1 MDSILTRLVEAGRLA
16 ATDLMQIRVQAA
28 ESDEPLPALLAKSG
42 LMTPAAF
49 ARAMA
54 DLFGVEVA
62 TADAVPKAPLFPKQL
77 AGRFLEANRALP
89 IRSDEQ
95 TVWLAMADPTNNAT
109 MRAVAIATRRR
120 VVPLVMAYDDLDRA
134 IAKATRMDAPSLD
147 EIGRAAAGGGDPFEQ
162 LPDDKESLEH
172 QAEAAPVIRFVN
184 QMLSDAA
191 RINASDI
198 HVEPARDRLRV
209 RFRVHGR
216 LREIGAPPARLA
228 AAVISRIKIM
238 ARLDIA
244 ERRLPQD
251 GRARVLVDQ
260 RRFDLRIAT
269 APSVHGESVVI
280 RLLETDKEAPTFD
293 ELGMP
298 ASIEAAIRRQLAA
311 PHGMFLVTG
320 PTGSGKTT
328 TLYTSLRQLDAV
340 SDKIISIED
349 PVEYQVDGVTQ
360 IQVRSEIDLGFAK
373 ILRSVVRHDP
383 DVIMVGETRDGE
395 TADIAVNAAL
405 TGHLLLSTL
414 HTNSAAGAI
423 GRLLDM
429 GVESFLLASVL
440 RGVLGQRLVSELCPE
455 CRRPHPPTDEEAAV
469 LRRFGG
475 DDLPVTLFAADGCE
489 HCNGTGIVGRVG
501 IFEMLEV
508 DDEVRRLIRDRAPS
522 QAIQAHAM
530 SRGMTTMFQD
540 GVAKART
547 GITTLDRVLR
557 ATEEF

>member
-1 MDSILTRLVEAGRLA
+1 MDLILTRLVETGRLSA
-16 ATDLMQIRVQAA
+16 ADVARVREQAA
-28 ESDEPLPALLAKSG
+28 MSSEPLPALLAKNG
-42 LMTPAAF
+42 LMTPASF
-49 ARAMA
+49 ARAMSELYDFELISSEA
-54 DLFGVEVA
+54 L
-62 TADAVPKAPLFPKQL
+62 PKEPLFAGQL
-77 AGRFLEANRALP
+77 APRFLEANRALP
-89 IRSDEQ
+89 VRHDDH
-95 TVWLAMADPTNNAT
+95 TVWLAMADPTHHAT
-109 MRAVAIATRRR
+109 MRAVTIATRRR
-120 VVPLVMAYDDLDRA
+120 VVPVVMPYDELDRA
-134 IAKATRMDAPSLD
+134 IAKAVRADAPSLD
-147 EIGRAAAGGGDPFEQ
+147 QIGRDAAGGDPIDHM
-162 LPDDKESLEH
+162 PDDKESLEH

-184 QMLSDAA
+184 QMLSDAVRVA
-191 RINASDI
+191 ASDI

-251 GRARVLVDQ
+251 GRARVIVDQ
-260 RRFDLRIAT
+260 RRFDLRVAT

-280 RLLETDKEAPTFD
+280 RLLETDKDAPSFV

-298 ASIEAAIRRQLAA
+298 SAIEAAIRRQLGA

-340 SDKIISIED
+340 TDKIISIED
-349 PVEYQVDGVTQ
+349 PVEYQIEGVTQ
-360 IQVRSEIDLGFAK
+360 IQVRPEIDLGFAR

-429 GVESFLLASVL
+429 GVEPFLLASVL
-440 RGVLGQRLVSELCPE
+440 RGVLGQRLVAELCPH
-455 CRRPHPPTDEEAAV
+455 CRRPHAPTDEEAA
-469 LRRFGG
+469 LLHRFG
-475 DDLPVTLFAADGCE
+475 DDLPATLFASDGCDK
-489 HCNGTGIVGRVG
+489 CNGIGIVGRVG

-508 DDEVRRLIRDRAPS
+508 DEEVRRLIRERAPS
-522 QAIQAHAM
+522 QAIQTHAT
-530 SRGMTTMFQD
+530 SKGMTTMFQD
-540 GVAKART
+540 GIGKARA
-547 GITTLDRVLR
+547 GVTTLDEVLR

>member
-1 MDSILTRLVEAGRLA
+1 MDLILTRLVESGRLVA
-16 ATDLMQIRVQAA
+16 ADLARLREQANGA
-28 ESDEPLPALLAKSG
+28 GEFLPSLLAKSG
-42 LMTPAAF
+42 LMTPAGF
-49 ARAMA
+49 ARAVA
-54 DLFGVEVA
+54 ELYDVEVA
-62 TADAVPKAPLFPKQL
+62 TADAVPKEQLFGGQL
-77 AGRFLEANRALP
+77 AARFLEANRALP
-89 IRSDEQ
+89 IRHDER
-95 TVWLAMADPTNNAT
+95 TVWLAMADPTDNAT

-120 VVPLVMAYDDLDRA
+120 VVPVVMAYDELERA
-134 IAKATRMDAPSLD
+134 IAKSVRAEAPSLD
-147 EIGRAAAGGGDPFEQ
+147 EIGRAAAGGDLLDQ
-162 LPDDKESLEH
+162 MPDDKESLEH

-184 QMLSDAA
+184 QMLSDAV
-191 RINASDI
+191 RMSASDI

-251 GRARVLVDQ
+251 GRARVVVDQ
-260 RRFDLRIAT
+260 RRFDLRVAT

-280 RLLETDKEAPTFD
+280 RLLETDKDAPSFV

-298 ASIEAAIRRQLAA
+298 AAIEAAIRRQLAA

-340 SDKIISIED
+340 TDKIISIED
-349 PVEYQVDGVTQ
+349 PVEYQVEGVTQ
-360 IQVRSEIDLGFAK
+360 IQVRPEIDLGFAR

-414 HTNSAAGAI
+414 HTNSAAGAV

-429 GVESFLLASVL
+429 GVEPFLLASVL
-440 RGVLGQRLVSELCPE
+440 RGVLGQRLVAELCPN
-455 CRRPHPPTDEEAAV
+455 CRRPHSPTEEEAAV
-469 LRRFGG
+469 LTRFGTA
-475 DDLPVTLFAADGCE
+475 DTAITLFAADGCE
-489 HCNGTGIVGRVG
+489 QCNGTGIVGRVG

-508 DDEVRRLIRDRAPS
+508 DEEIRRLIRERAPS
-522 QAIQAHAM
+522 QALQAHAM

-540 GVAKART
+540 GVAKAMA
-547 GITTLDRVLR
+547 GVTTLDEVLR

>member
-1 MDSILTRLVEAGRLA
+1 V
-16 ATDLMQIRVQAA
+16 A
-28 ESDEPLPALLAKSG
+28 ELYNIEI
-42 LMTPAAF
+42 
-49 ARAMA
+49 
-54 DLFGVEVA
+54 A
-62 TADAVPKAPLFPKQL
+62 TADAVPKEQLFSGQL
-77 AGRFLEANRALP
+77 AARFLEANRALP
-89 IRSDEQ
+89 IRHDER
-95 TVWLAMADPTNNAT
+95 TVWLAMADPTDNAT

-120 VVPLVMAYDDLDRA
+120 VVPVVMAYDELERA
-134 IAKATRMDAPSLD
+134 IAKSVQAEAPSLD
-147 EIGRAAAGGGDPFEQ
+147 EIGRAAAGGDLLDQ
-162 LPDDKESLEH
+162 MPDDKESLEH

-184 QMLSDAA
+184 QMLSDAV
-191 RINASDI
+191 RMSASDI
-198 HVEPARDRLRV
+198 HVEPTRERLRV

-251 GRARVLVDQ
+251 GRARVVVDQ
-260 RRFDLRIAT
+260 RRFDLRVAT

-280 RLLETDKEAPTFD
+280 RLLETDKDAPSFV

-298 ASIEAAIRRQLAA
+298 AAIEAAIRRQLAA

-340 SDKIISIED
+340 TDKIISIED
-349 PVEYQVDGVTQ
+349 PVEYQVEGVTQ
-360 IQVRSEIDLGFAK
+360 IQVRPEIDLGFAR

-414 HTNSAAGAI
+414 HTNSAAGAV

-429 GVESFLLASVL
+429 GVEPFLLASVL
-440 RGVLGQRLVSELCPE
+440 RGVLGQRLVAELCPN
-455 CRRPHPPTDEEAAV
+455 CRRPHPPTEEEAAV
-469 LRRFGG
+469 LTRFGTA
-475 DDLPVTLFAADGCE
+475 DTAITLFAADGCE
-489 HCNGTGIVGRVG
+489 QCNGTGIVGRVG

-508 DDEVRRLIRDRAPS
+508 DEEIRRLIRERAPS
-522 QAIQAHAM
+522 QALQAHAM

-540 GVAKART
+540 GVAKAMA
-547 GITTLDRVLR
+547 GVTTLDEVLR

>member
-1 MDSILTRLVEAGRLA
+1 MDLILTRLVEAGRLGVA
-16 ATDLMQIRVQAA
+16 DVARVREQASMSA
-28 ESDEPLPALLAKSG
+28 EPLPALLAKSG
-42 LMTPAAF
+42 LMTPSSF

-54 DLFGVEVA
+54 DLYDIEMVS
-62 TADAVPKAPLFPKQL
+62 ADALPKEPVFPGQL

-89 IRSDEQ
+89 IRYDDH
-95 TVWLAMADPTNNAT
+95 TVWLAMADPTNSAA
-109 MRAVAIATRRR
+109 MRAVTIATKRR
-120 VVPLVMAYDDLDRA
+120 VVPVVVPYDELDRA
-134 IAKATRMDAPSLD
+134 IAKAIRADAPSLD
-147 EIGRAAAGGGDPFEQ
+147 QIGRDAAGGEVLDQ

-191 RINASDI
+191 RMSASDI

-260 RRFDLRIAT
+260 RRFDLRVAT

-280 RLLETDKEAPTFD
+280 RLLETDKDAPSFV

-298 ASIEAAIRRQLAA
+298 PAIEAAIRRQLAA

-349 PVEYQVDGVTQ
+349 PVEYQVEGVTQ
-360 IQVRSEIDLGFAK
+360 IQVRPEIDLGFAR

-429 GVESFLLASVL
+429 GVEPFLLASVL
-440 RGVLGQRLVSELCPE
+440 RGVLGQRLVAELCPH
-455 CRRPHPPTDEEAAV
+455 CRRPHSPTAEEEA
-469 LRRFGG
+469 LLHRFGG
-475 DDLPVTLFAADGCE
+475 KDLPPTLFASDGCDK
-489 HCNGTGIVGRVG
+489 CNGIGIVGRVG

-508 DDEVRRLIRDRAPS
+508 DEEIRHLIRERAPS
-522 QAIQAHAM
+522 QAVQSHAM
-530 SRGMTTMFQD
+530 SKGMTTMFQD
-540 GVAKART
+540 GIAKARA
-547 GITTLDRVLR
+547 GVTTLDEVLR

>member
-1 MDSILTRLVEAGRLA
+1 MDLILTRLVEAGRLA
-16 ATDLMQIRVQAA
+16 SADVAQLREQAA
-28 ESDEPLPALLAKSG
+28 ESSEPLPALLAKSG
-42 LMTPAAF
+42 LMTPAGF

-54 DLFGVEVA
+54 DLYNVEIA
-62 TADAVPKAPLFPKQL
+62 SGDALPKELLFPGQL
-77 AGRFLEANRALP
+77 AARFLEANRALP
-89 IRSDEQ
+89 IRQDER
-95 TVWLAMADPTNNAT
+95 TVWLGMADPTDSAT

-120 VVPLVMAYDDLDRA
+120 VIPVVVPHDELERA
-134 IAKATRMDAPSLD
+134 IVKAVRADAPSLD
-147 EIGRAAAGGGDPFEQ
+147 EIGRAAAGGDPLDQ
-162 LPDDKESLEH
+162 MPDDKESLEH

-191 RINASDI
+191 RTSASDI

-251 GRARVLVDQ
+251 GRARVVVDQ
-260 RRFDLRIAT
+260 RRFDLRVAT

-280 RLLETDKEAPTFD
+280 RLLETDKDAPSFV

-298 ASIEAAIRRQLAA
+298 TAIEAAIRRQLAA

-349 PVEYQVDGVTQ
+349 PVEYQVEGVTQ
-360 IQVRSEIDLGFAK
+360 IQVRPEIDLGFAR

-429 GVESFLLASVL
+429 GVEPFLLASVL
-440 RGVLGQRLVSELCPE
+440 RGVLGQRLVAELCPN
-455 CRRPHPPTDEEAAV
+455 CRRPHPPTEEEAAV

-475 DDLPVTLFAADGCE
+475 EDLPVTLFAADGCE
-489 HCNGTGIVGRVG
+489 QCNGTGIVGRVG

-508 DDEVRRLIRDRAPS
+508 DEEIRRLIRERAPS
-522 QAIQAHAM
+522 QALQAHAM
-530 SRGMTTMFQD
+530 TRGMTTMFQD
-540 GVAKART
+540 GVAKARA
-547 GITTLDRVLR
+547 GITTLDEVLR

>member
-1 MDSILTRLVEAGRLA
+1 MDLLLTRLVEAGRLTP
-16 ATDLMQIRVQAA
+16 TDLPKIRAQAA
-28 ESDEPLPALLAKSG
+28 ETAEPLPALLAKSG
-42 LMTPAAF
+42 LMTPGAF
-49 ARAMA
+49 ARAIS
-54 DLFGVEVA
+54 DLYEIEVA
-62 TADAVPKAPLFPKQL
+62 TIETLPKAPLFAKQL

-89 IRSDEQ
+89 VRHDDQ
-95 TVWLAMADPTNNAT
+95 TVWLAMADPTDSAT
-109 MRAVAIATRRR
+109 KRAVAIATRRR
-120 VVPLVMAYDDLDRA
+120 VVPMVMAYDDLERA

-147 EIGRAAAGGGDPFEQ
+147 EIGRAAAGGDPLDQ

-191 RINASDI
+191 RTNASDI

-251 GRARVLVDQ
+251 GRARVIVDQ

-280 RLLETDKEAPTFD
+280 RLLETDKEAPSFN

-298 ASIEAAIRRQLAA
+298 APIETAIRRQLSA

-349 PVEYQVDGVTQ
+349 PVEYQVEGVTQ

-440 RGVLGQRLVSELCPE
+440 RGVLGQRLVAELCPN

-469 LRRFGG
+469 LQRFGG
-475 DDLPVTLFAADGCE
+475 DDLPLTLFAADGCE

-508 DDEVRRLIRDRAPS
+508 DEEVRRLIRDRAPS
-522 QAIQAHAM
+522 QAIQSHAM

-540 GVAKART
+540 GVAKARS

>member
-1 MDSILTRLVEAGRLA
+1 MDLILTRLVEAGRLA
-16 ATDLMQIRVQAA
+16 ASDVARLREQAA
-28 ESDEPLPALLAKSG
+28 QSGEQLPALLAKNG
-42 LMTPAAF
+42 LMTPAGF
-49 ARAMA
+49 AQAMA
-54 DLFGVEVA
+54 ELYDVEIAPAAALPKDL
-62 TADAVPKAPLFPKQL
+62 LFPGQL
-77 AGRFLEANRALP
+77 AARFLEANHALP
-89 IRSDEQ
+89 IRHDER
-95 TVWLAMADPTNNAT
+95 TVWLAMADPTNNAA

-120 VVPLVMAYDDLDRA
+120 VVPMVAAYDELERA
-134 IAKATRMDAPSLD
+134 ITKAVRADAPSLD
-147 EIGRAAAGGGDPFEQ
+147 EIGRAAAGGDPFDQ
-162 LPDDKESLEH
+162 MPDDKESLEH

-191 RINASDI
+191 RMSASDI

-251 GRARVLVDQ
+251 GRARVVVDQ
-260 RRFDLRIAT
+260 RRFDLRVAT

-280 RLLETDKEAPTFD
+280 RLLETDKDAPSFA

-298 ASIEAAIRRQLAA
+298 ATIEAAIRRQLSA

-340 SDKIISIED
+340 TDKIISIED
-349 PVEYQVDGVTQ
+349 PVEYQVEGVTQ
-360 IQVRSEIDLGFAK
+360 IQVRPEIDLGFAR

-429 GVESFLLASVL
+429 GVEPFLLASVL
-440 RGVLGQRLVSELCPE
+440 RGVLGQRLVAELCPH
-455 CRRPHPPTDEEAAV
+455 CRRAHPPTEEEAAV

-475 DDLPVTLFAADGCE
+475 EDLPVTLFAADGCE
-489 HCNGTGIVGRVG
+489 KCNNTGIVGRVG

-508 DDEVRRLIRDRAPS
+508 DEEIRALIRERASS
-522 QAIQAHAM
+522 QAVQAHAM
-530 SRGMTTMFQD
+530 KHGMTTMFQD
-540 GVAKART
+540 GVAKARA
-547 GITTLDRVLR
+547 GVTTLGAVLR

>member
-1 MDSILTRLVEAGRLA
+1 MDLILTRLVESGRLVA
-16 ATDLMQIRVQAA
+16 ADLARLREQSNGAG
-28 ESDEPLPALLAKSG
+28 EFLPALLAKSG
-42 LMTPAAF
+42 LMTPAGF
-49 ARAMA
+49 ARAVA
-54 DLFGVEVA
+54 ELYNVEIA
-62 TADAVPKAPLFPKQL
+62 TADAVPKEQLFSGQL
-77 AGRFLEANRALP
+77 APRFLEANRALP
-89 IRSDEQ
+89 IRHDER
-95 TVWLAMADPTNNAT
+95 TVWLAMADPTDNAT

-120 VVPLVMAYDDLDRA
+120 VVPVVMAYDELERA
-134 IAKATRMDAPSLD
+134 IAKSVRAEAPSLD
-147 EIGRAAAGGGDPFEQ
+147 EIGRAAAGGDLFDQ
-162 LPDDKESLEH
+162 MPDDKESLEH

-184 QMLSDAA
+184 QVLSDAV
-191 RINASDI
+191 RMSASDI

-251 GRARVLVDQ
+251 GRARVVVDQ
-260 RRFDLRIAT
+260 RRFDLRVAT

-280 RLLETDKEAPTFD
+280 RLLETDKDAPSFV

-298 ASIEAAIRRQLAA
+298 AAIEAAIRRQLAA

-340 SDKIISIED
+340 TDKIISIED
-349 PVEYQVDGVTQ
+349 PVEYQVEGVTQ
-360 IQVRSEIDLGFAK
+360 IQVRPEIDLGFAR

-414 HTNSAAGAI
+414 HTNSAAGAV

-429 GVESFLLASVL
+429 GVEPFLLASVL
-440 RGVLGQRLVSELCPE
+440 RGVLGQRLVAELCPN
-455 CRRPHPPTDEEAAV
+455 CRRAHPPTEEETAV
-469 LRRFGG
+469 LTRFGKA
-475 DDLPVTLFAADGCE
+475 DTAITLFAADGCE
-489 HCNGTGIVGRVG
+489 QCNGIGIVGRVG

-508 DDEVRRLIRDRAPS
+508 DEEIRRLIRERAPS
-522 QAIQAHAM
+522 QALQAHAM

-540 GVAKART
+540 GVAKAMA
-547 GITTLDRVLR
+547 GVTTLDEVLR